1 MIKEGEKAPD
11 FTLDSDDGKK
21 ISLSGFRGKNIVL
34 YFYPKNGTP
43 GCTQKAIEFQNLNR
57 KFGNMNTVI
66 LGISKDSI
74 ESHRKFKDKNNLH
87 FTLLSDPKAKVQKL
101 YGAWKEKSL
110 YGKKFMG
117 TERSTFLINEK
128 GLVEKIYRKV
138 KVKGHAEACLLELK
152 TSK

>member
-1 MIKEGEKAPD
+1 MIRQGENAPD
-11 FTLDSDDGKK
+11 FTLDSDDSKK
-21 ISLSGFRGKNIVL
+21 ISLSDFRGKNVVL
-34 YFYPKNGTP
+34 YFYPKDGTP
-43 GCTQKAIEFQNLNR
+43 GCTQEAIEFQNLNR
-57 KFGNMNTVI
+57 KFGNINTVI

-74 ESHRKFKDKNNLH
+74 ESHRKFKEKNNLH
-87 FTLLSDPKAKVQKL
+87 FTLLSDPTTKVQKL
-101 YGAWKEKSL
+101 YYVWKEKSL

-152 TSK
+152 PSK